1 MEGVFMNKRTKLVIA
16 ASAAIWMVP
25 MTRAVAGIDV
35 AAGDWKIDFSG
46 NVNAFYTT
54 TSCANPSTPTAV
66 APNNPP
72 VAGGLACTG
81 DNSTSVRN
89 GLLPAA
95 LVFSATSRQANLDV
109 DVTIGF
115 YPGINSDLGG
125 GSVNGSGNPAALQS
139 PGIDARQVYFTF
151 GDASW
156 GTVKLGRDIGLFG
169 KDAILDDMTLL
180 GVGTALGNPAPSN
193 TSLGRIGIGYIYTD
207 WEPQITYTTA
217 NYNGF
222 SASVGV
228 FQPLNAG
235 GYTSHNSPQFQ
246 AGASYAFGDPKT
258 DPVSGKVWVDVVT
271 QTLKLDSSETAVANA
286 TGVSTNFRGTEF
298 DAGVKIDAA
307 AFEGVV
313 YAYAGKGVG
322 TTGLYVL
329 ATSASGSTRKSDGGY
344 VQATYKFDKLK
355 LGLSYG
361 ISDLSLANDEEP
373 GQLLDN
379 PTLVR
384 RNESGVLGVYYS
396 LTKSITL
403 VGEYVDTESRA
414 HGGNEQRQRD
424 VALGGIFFF

>member
-1 MEGVFMNKRTKLVIA
+1 MNTRTKLAIA
-16 ASAAIWMVP
+16 VSSAIWLFPVSQ
-25 MTRAVAGIDV
+25 AFAGIDV
-35 AAGDWKIDFSG
+35 TAGDWKIDFSG
-46 NVNAFYTT
+46 NVNAFYTSS
-54 TSCANPSTPTAV
+54 SCGNAATPVAV
-66 APNNPP
+66 GPAQAP

-81 DNSTSVRN
+81 DNSASVRN

-95 LVFSATSRQANLDV
+95 LVFSATSRQADLDV

-125 GSVNGSGNPAALQS
+125 GSVNGSGNPTALQS

-156 GTVKLGRDIGLFG
+156 GTVKMGRDIGLFG

-180 GVGTALGNPAPSN
+180 GMGTALGNPAPSN

-228 FQPLNAG
+228 FQPLSSG
-235 GYTSHNSPQFQ
+235 DYTSHNSPQLQ
-246 AGASYAFGDPKT
+246 AGASFAFGDPKAG
-258 DPVSGKVWVDVVT
+258 PVSGKVWVDVVS
-271 QTLKLDSSETAVANA
+271 QELKLNSSLTTSA
-286 TGVSTNFRGTEF
+286 TLAGVSTNFRGTEF
-298 DAGVKIDAA
+298 DAGVKFDAA
-307 AFEGVV
+307 GFEGVV
-313 YAYAGKGVG
+313 YGYAGKGVG

-329 ATSASGSTRKSDGGY
+329 ATSASGETRKSDGGY

-361 ISDLSLANDEEP
+361 ISDLSLADDEEP
-373 GQLLDN
+373 GQFNDN

-403 VGEYVDTESRA
+403 VGEAMDTKAEA
-414 HGGNEQRQRD
+414 WNGNSATEKD
-424 VALGGIFFF
+424 YALGGILFF